1 MMDPGQMVATV
12 ATQASF
18 PTAINPLLLVTT
30 VGSWPSD
37 QAGGAG
43 QWAEYEIYAVW
54 RMSSNVSC
62 NGPAGRE
69 EEKKAGRKGASPGVT
84 GKG

>member
-1 MMDPGQMVATV
+1 MV

-18 PTAINPLLLVTT
+18 PTAIQPFAPRYYSGQL
-30 VGSWPSD
+30 GPSD

-43 QWAEYEIYAVW
+43 QWAGYEIYAVW